1 MESSYHQSC
10 KKTEDSKMIKLAG
23 LTLDLSYNE
32 KLSKVTEYVA
42 NLKIVYYFSFH

>member
-1 MESSYHQSC
+1 MEA
-10 KKTEDSKMIKLAG
+10 EDSKMIKLPG
-23 LTLDLSYNE
+23 LALNLSYHE